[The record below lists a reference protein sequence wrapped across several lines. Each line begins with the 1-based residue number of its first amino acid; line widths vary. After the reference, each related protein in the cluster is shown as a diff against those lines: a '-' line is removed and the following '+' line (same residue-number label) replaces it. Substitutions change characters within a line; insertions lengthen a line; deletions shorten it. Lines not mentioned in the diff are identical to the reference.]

1 MKFNK
6 NWLDKRWVAYTVA
19 TCSAVV
25 LFVIL
30 INLPGIFEGLS
41 RLVDYFKPI
50 ILGGIIAYV
59 MNPIMGFFERSVFY
73 KMKNQ
78 TIRRGLSLVVAV
90 LIVLAIIIFILVSIV
105 PQIIS
110 NTAGFFN
117 NFDSYANSLQ
127 KLVDSLAKNAAAVN
141 MDISEFTNVSDTVI
155 RYLTTSIPKNIT
167 NIISAS
173 MNVGKGVFNFVI
185 ALILAVYFLLG
196 KERVRLGVKH
206 FMRAFFSPRAYVETV
221 GFLKTCN
228 GILISYI
235 IGDLFDALLVGAA
248 NFVFM
253 TVTGMNYKILISVIV
268 GITNL
273 APTFGPIAGAIVG
286 GLILLFANPW
296 HAVLFLIFT
305 IILQTIDGYVL
316 KPKLFGNTLGISS
329 LWILIVLIVSGR
341 MFGIIGILIAIPLA
355 AILDFIYKDVVIRRI
370 DSKWA
375 KKKREE
381 VIKRNEDI

>member
-1 MKFNK
+1 
-6 NWLDKRWVAYTVA
+6 
-19 TCSAVV
+19 
-25 LFVIL
+25 
-30 INLPGIFEGLS
+30 
-41 RLVDYFKPI
+41 
-50 ILGGIIAYV
+50 
-59 MNPIMGFFERSVFY
+59 
-73 KMKNQ
+73 
-78 TIRRGLSLVVAV
+78 
-90 LIVLAIIIFILVSIV
+90 
-105 PQIIS
+105 
-110 NTAGFFN
+110 
-117 NFDSYANSLQ
+117 
-127 KLVDSLAKNAAAVN
+127 
-141 MDISEFTNVSDTVI
+141 
-155 RYLTTSIPKNIT
+155 
-167 NIISAS
+167 
-173 MNVGKGVFNFVI
+173 
-185 ALILAVYFLLG
+185 
-196 KERVRLGVKH
+196 
-206 FMRAFFSPRAYVETV
+206 MRAFFSPRAYVETV

-381 VIKRNEDI
+381 EIKRNEDI

>member
-1 MKFNK
+1 M
-6 NWLDKRWVAYTVA
+6 
-19 TCSAVV
+19 
-25 LFVIL
+25 
-30 INLPGIFEGLS
+30 
-41 RLVDYFKPI
+41 
-50 ILGGIIAYV
+50 
-59 MNPIMGFFERSVFY
+59 
-73 KMKNQ
+73 
-78 TIRRGLSLVVAV
+78 
-90 LIVLAIIIFILVSIV
+90 
-105 PQIIS
+105 
-110 NTAGFFN
+110 
-117 NFDSYANSLQ
+117 
-127 KLVDSLAKNAAAVN
+127 
-141 MDISEFTNVSDTVI
+141 SDTVI

-316 KPKLFGNTLGISS
+316 KPKLFGNTLGITS